1 MKVVVASTSAVK
13 IDACRKAFGAAAGIV
28 GVKVQSGVNEQPMN
42 DETVQGAFNRIAAA
56 RAAMPGADVY
66 VSIENGI
73 FEENGKYIDRPV
85 IAVARGTGT
94 PEVTYGEGVEFP
106 AASVE
111 ETRKRGFD
119 TWTVGK
125 IMQEQGIVTQ
135 HDDPHGDLSG
145 KPRAVYLAD
154 AVKSAAKKLS
164 IQKEPE

>member
-1 MKVVVASTSAVK
+1 MKIVLASTSAVK
-13 IDACRKAFGAAAGIV
+13 IDACRKAFGAAADIT
-28 GVKVQSGVNEQPMN
+28 GVKVPSCVNEQPM
-42 DETVQGAFNRIAAA
+42 DTETLQGAFNRIAAA

-85 IAVARGTGT
+85 IAVAKGAGA
-94 PEVTYGEGVEFP
+94 PEVTYGDGVEFP

-125 IMQEQGIVTQ
+125 VMQEQGIVAQ
-135 HDDPHGDLSG
+135 HDDPHLTLSG
-145 KPRAVYLAD
+145 KSRADYLAE
-154 AVKSAAKKLS
+154 AVVKAAAKLS
-164 IQKEPE
+164 L